1 MLNLWIGYKDFE
13 NLEDYPDIYFDSYF
27 EDLEKLET
35 DFAKRVITTCSDV
48 AEVIN
53 YKNMVRN
60 NGMLI
65 SPRELS
71 TGAKTLILIKY
82 TDLVLNASRL
92 GENCELFLKEIADE
106 KDVTL
111 ITTRYFNPFLL
122 CDYDKVRILNTG
134 DIVTTSRE
142 FLGVYYNNDLNIE
155 LYGE

>member
-13 NLEDYPDIYFDSYF
+13 NLEDYPDIYFDSY
-27 EDLEKLET
+27 
-35 DFAKRVITTCSDV
+35 
-48 AEVIN
+48 
-53 YKNMVRN
+53 
-60 NGMLI
+60 
-65 SPRELS
+65 
-71 TGAKTLILIKY
+71 

-106 KDVTL
+106 EDVTL